1 MAALEGSVVSVPID
15 DCPIQLVSVYNDRG
29 EVTRKVSV
37 PAPSAGEVEIVIAGL
52 PPSIDGDTVRV
63 TGVGSSSLI
72 LEVSYDVRKLP
83 RPAEEPTRA
92 RTDPELHRLR
102 QELAGKKAE
111 KSVNEQ
117 SQKFVSQFVSN
128 LTSTGGAKNVP
139 GPTVEVVQAG
149 IAFYQSE
156 TRALQET
163 SHRLAREIEE
173 LEAKIKDRQ
182 DELRKTG
189 QSDGPSES
197 REVTVVVR
205 YPEGSS
211 GNIDFSLVYMVKRAV
226 WTPSYDIRVD
236 SVAQTMSLTYFGLV
250 RQNTGEDW
258 SNCPMQLSTAVPSRG
273 GIPGAPPKMVVRW
286 KADVQP
292 RLRMSVA
299 PDMSN
304 AIMGRQIQ
312 QQAMMA
318 PQALQRQ
325 DSMDSM
331 VDSMSGD
338 EAESRSSDMD
348 EPPPQHE
355 EARVKDTGV
364 GNATFSI
371 ERRVNI
377 ASDDKPHKV
386 TIATI
391 PLTPLFTYFA
401 TPSLEEV
408 AYLQARAVNGSAYK
422 LLASNKVSVFFD
434 GSFVTTTRLKDI
446 SPGEEVMTFLG
457 ADSAVKIEF
466 KRLKRQQQAT
476 AGFMASGRTLLSEF
490 KIVVTNNK
498 RVPVNVKIVGV
509 LPRSATDSIKVELI
523 QPAAREIV
531 PEKEAKEN
539 AIMRNEVTNNVVWTR
554 KMDPGAKLELPLEY
568 SVSYPKGK
576 DIEIVAA

>member
-1 MAALEGSVVSVPID
+1 
-15 DCPIQLVSVYNDRG
+15 
-29 EVTRKVSV
+29 
-37 PAPSAGEVEIVIAGL
+37 
-52 PPSIDGDTVRV
+52 
-63 TGVGSSSLI
+63 
-72 LEVSYDVRKLP
+72 
-83 RPAEEPTRA
+83 
-92 RTDPELHRLR
+92 
-102 QELAGKKAE
+102 
-111 KSVNEQ
+111 
-117 SQKFVSQFVSN
+117 
-128 LTSTGGAKNVP
+128 
-139 GPTVEVVQAG
+139 
-149 IAFYQSE
+149 
-156 TRALQET
+156 
-163 SHRLAREIEE
+163 
-173 LEAKIKDRQ
+173 
-182 DELRKTG
+182 
-189 QSDGPSES
+189 
-197 REVTVVVR
+197 
-205 YPEGSS
+205 
-211 GNIDFSLVYMVKRAV
+211 
-226 WTPSYDIRVD
+226 
-236 SVAQTMSLTYFGLV
+236 
-250 RQNTGEDW
+250 
-258 SNCPMQLSTAVPSRG
+258 MQLSTAVPSRG

>member
-1 MAALEGSVVSVPID
+1 MAALESSVVNVAVD
-15 DCPIQLVSVYNDRG
+15 DCPIHLVSVFNDRG
-29 EVTRKVSV
+29 EVTREVSV
-37 PAPSAGEVEIVIAGL
+37 PAPAAGEVEVVIAGL

-63 TGVGSSSLI
+63 TGVGGSSVI
-72 LEVSYDVRKLP
+72 LEVSYDVRKLS
-83 RPAEEPTRA
+83 RLAEQSPRA
-92 RTDPELHRLR
+92 RMDPELHRLR
-102 QELAGKKAE
+102 QTLAAKQSE
-111 KSVNEQ
+111 KLVNDQ
-117 SQKFVSQFVSN
+117 SQKFVSQFVTN
-128 LTSTGGAKNVP
+128 LTSSSSAKNVP

-149 IAFYQSE
+149 IVFYQSE

-163 SHRLAREIEE
+163 AQRLAREIEE
-173 LEAKIKDRQ
+173 MEAKIKDRQ
-182 DELRKTG
+182 DDLRKTG
-189 QSDGPSES
+189 QGNGPTES
-197 REVTVVVR
+197 REVTVVVQH
-205 YPEGSS
+205 PEGPSAT
-211 GNIDFSLVYMVKRAV
+211 IDFSLVYMVKRAG

-236 SVAQTMSLTYFGLV
+236 SVAQTMNLTYFGLV

-286 KADVQP
+286 KEDVQP
-292 RLRMSVA
+292 RLRMSVGV
-299 PDMSN
+299 DMSN
-304 AIMGRQIQ
+304 ALIGRQVQ

-318 PQALQRQ
+318 PQALHRQ
-325 DSMDSM
+325 DSMNSM
-331 VDSMSGD
+331 DSMSGD
-338 EAESRSSDMD
+338 EAESRTSDMD

-355 EARVKDTGV
+355 ETRVRDTGV

-391 PLTPLFTYFA
+391 PMTPLFTYFA

-422 LLASNKVSVFFD
+422 LLASDKVAVFFD

-457 ADSAVKIEF
+457 ADSAVRVEF

-476 AGFMASGRTLLSEF
+476 AGFMSTGRTLVSEF
-490 KIVVTNNK
+490 KTVVTNNK

-509 LPRSATDSIKVELI
+509 FPRSATDSIRVDLI
-523 QPAAREIV
+523 QPGAREIV

-539 AIMRNEVTNNVVWTR
+539 AVMRNEVTNNIVWTR

-576 DIEIVAA
+576 EIEIVPA